1 MCQPRRK
8 LQIAA
13 IHEIRKIN
21 KKNRLIK
28 LNELIF
34 HQNQSFSACIS
45 KRFNVKIQRGMLTTK
60 YIHALKTCDFYMTY
74 VTNTDI
80 CG

>member
-13 IHEIRKIN
+13 IHEERKIN

-34 HQNQSFSACIS
+34 HRNQSLSTCIS
-45 KRFNVKIQRGMLTTK
+45 NWFNVKIQRGMLTTK
-60 YIHALKTCDFYMTY
+60 YIHALKTCDFYMT
-74 VTNTDI
+74 
-80 CG
+80 

>member
-8 LQIAA
+8 LQITA
-13 IHEIRKIN
+13 IHEKRKIN

-34 HQNQSFSACIS
+34 HQNQSLSTCIS
-45 KRFNVKIQRGMLTTK
+45 NWFNVKIQRGMLTTK
-60 YIHALKTCDFYMTY
+60 YIHALKTCDFYMT
-74 VTNTDI
+74 
-80 CG
+80 

>member
-13 IHEIRKIN
+13 IHEKRKIN
-21 KKNRLIK
+21 EKNRLTK

-34 HQNQSFSACIS
+34 HQNQSLSTCIS
-45 KRFNVKIQRGMLTTK
+45 NWVYVKIQRGMLTTK
-60 YIHALKTCDFYMTY
+60 YIHALKTCDFYMT
-74 VTNTDI
+74 
-80 CG
+80 